1 MNFFTLDNDDKT
13 QKLQWKT
20 HPKIWIFF
28 GCTIPITILGLFFM
42 NANLLTYIPALVRG
56 MFSRRKTPDP
66 ETIDLNNLLEEIR
79 NGQEGFEEL
88 SGSLGVRLCV
98 RCIKNIYLGAFPFLE
113 GLDSIIILGGKPIA
127 ISFLISGP

>member
-66 ETIDLNNLLEEIR
+66 ETIDLNNLRDSERPRGIR
-79 NGQEGFEEL
+79 RTF
-88 SGSLGVRLCV
+88 
-98 RCIKNIYLGAFPFLE
+98 AFSRRATLR
-113 GLDSIIILGGKPIA
+113 SA
-127 ISFLISGP
+127 H